1 MVEIVAGWEPQSPEE
16 DQRHVQWAQA
26 SSDALAPYA
35 LKGGYINLLDEGEQ
49 ERVPLTFGPNYE
61 RLLELKRTYDPND
74 VFHST
79 IGHIIPTAS

>member
-1 MVEIVAGWEPQSPEE
+1 M
-16 DQRHVQWAQA
+16 QWAQA
-26 SSDALAPYA
+26 NSDALAPYA

-49 ERVPLTFGPNYE
+49 ERVPLTFGPNYV
-61 RLLELKRTYDPND
+61 RLLELKRTYDPDD